1 MRIGDAAAAVG
12 LTPRTLR
19 YYEQQGL
26 VEARRTPAGHR
37 EYDAEDIRRLR
48 AVRELREAGLTVGDV
63 RAFAHLL
70 RTMPPSGVPELIPK
84 GPHSGRCSAAEI
96 VVRHRLAELDAHIER
111 LTQLRTRLAARLG
124 EP

>member
-26 VEARRTPAGHR
+26 VEARRTPSGHR

-70 RTMPPSGVPELIPK
+70 RTVPPSGVPELILK
-84 GPHSGRCSAAEI
+84 GPHSGRCSAAET